1 MNFQTLKDYFQE
13 FIECNQHK
21 IMFLNGKDDIF
32 EEFKVIDAI
41 NFLEEKDKEIERLN
55 NIIEEQYKELEL
67 EKKSRQLLTD
77 DLVNVCKISLKK
89 DNIIK
94 EVRNQLDYLETYSS
108 KEDVFEDMKRRLDRI
123 DKIIGSDKE

>member
-55 NIIEEQYKELEL
+55 NIINELEEYICAIEYDERNSECWEIPVRIHNKL
-67 EKKSRQLLTD
+67 QE
-77 DLVNVCKISLKK
+77 LKGN
-89 DNIIK
+89 DNK
-94 EVRNQLDYLETYSS
+94 
-108 KEDVFEDMKRRLDRI
+108 
-123 DKIIGSDKE
+123 